1 MKHFLRVIY
10 QYERT
15 NNISER
21 ILATTISTVGNIGK
35 MGSDALGTILKTGN
49 GRIFQLAAAFS
60 IWWIKEVS
68 NGIHEGVEGC
78 VEISDQGN
86 CLERSQESR

>member
-1 MKHFLRVIY
+1 MRVIY

-15 NNISER
+15 NHISER
-21 ILATTISTVGNIGK
+21 LLATSISTVGNIGRI
-35 MGSDALGTILKTGN
+35 GSGALGTIFKTGN

-60 IWWIKEVS
+60 IWWIEEVS
-68 NGIHEGVEGC
+68 NGIYEGVEGC

-86 CLERSQESR
+86 CLERNQESR

>member
-1 MKHFLRVIY
+1 MIY

-15 NNISER
+15 NHISER
-21 ILATTISTVGNIGK
+21 FLAMSISTVGNIGR
-35 MGSDALGTILKTGN
+35 MGSDALSTIFKTGN

-60 IWWIKEVS
+60 IWWIKEIS
-68 NGIHEGVEGC
+68 DGIHEGVEGC
-78 VEISDQGN
+78 VEISDHGK